1 MNTDISAIPVDL
13 LNSVPQDRWLD
24 ANNIRTGQFLTVA
37 MVTTAFILN
46 RWELVAFQCGVFVLG
61 VISSDALDIYSWIY
75 KGFLK
80 PLGILKPDMRI
91 DNVQA
96 YRFANM
102 IGMTVSGLAS
112 YLIYSGEYAI
122 IGWGL
127 VGVMMGLGSLAF
139 FGWCA
144 GCFMYYMIQ
153 KIGIKGFFGHK
164 RVANIFPG
172 VRAPRP

>member
-1 MNTDISAIPVDL
+1 MNTDTITIDS
-13 LNSVPQDRWLD
+13 LNGAPGDRWLD

-46 RWELVAFQCGVFVLG
+46 RWELVAFQCGVFILG
-61 VISSDALDIYSWIY
+61 VISPRAMDMYSWIY

-91 DNVQA
+91 DNVEA

-102 IGMTVSGLAS
+102 IGLVVSGLAT
-112 YLIYSGEYAI
+112 YLIYHVEYAV
-122 IGWGL
+122 IGWAL
-127 VGVMMGLGSLAF
+127 VWMMMGLGSLAF
-139 FGWCA
+139 IGWCA

-153 KIGIKGFFGHK
+153 KMGVKGFF
-164 RVANIFPG
+164 RYEQIANTFPG